1 MSRKYQALS
10 ADGQR
15 AKERLSPCIEKAV
28 LLTELTEERSDIASR
43 GFAEEQEL
51 SARIDALFAD
61 LVTARRTV
69 GRLIHETPTLTSLE
83 RRVLRLRYLCA
94 DPWDAICVRLC
105 RERAC
110 VFSAYRRALNK
121 VAETMD
127 AWDEQGEAV

>member
-1 MSRKYQALS
+1 MARKYQPLT

-28 LLTELTEERSDIASR
+28 LIEELTEERSDIAAR
-43 GFAEEQEL
+43 GFAEEKEL
-51 SARIDALFAD
+51 SARIDTLFAD
-61 LVTARRTV
+61 LVTARRVV
-69 GRLIHETPTLTSLE
+69 GKLIHETPSLTSLE
-83 RRVLRLRYLCA
+83 RRVLRLRYLCVE
-94 DPWDAICVRLC
+94 PWDAICVRLC

-127 AWDEQGEAV
+127 AWEEDEAG